1 MTAPRVAKPI
11 RFTGDLASP
20 ICDDLAPRM
29 SILSSR
35 ALPNFHVSSRPI
47 RMKAVI
53 RVYNAT
59 GNVTETHEH
68 KEDLHGAMNG
78 LAILPALNG
87 HSLYGDR
94 NRLQGSL

>member
-29 SILSSR
+29 GILSSR
-35 ALPNFHVSSRPI
+35 VPPNFHVGSRLI
-47 RMKAVI
+47 RMRTVI
-53 RVYNAT
+53 GVYDAA

-68 KEDLHGAMNG
+68 KEDLQRAMNG
-78 LAILPALNG
+78 LAIL
-87 HSLYGDR
+87 
-94 NRLQGSL
+94 